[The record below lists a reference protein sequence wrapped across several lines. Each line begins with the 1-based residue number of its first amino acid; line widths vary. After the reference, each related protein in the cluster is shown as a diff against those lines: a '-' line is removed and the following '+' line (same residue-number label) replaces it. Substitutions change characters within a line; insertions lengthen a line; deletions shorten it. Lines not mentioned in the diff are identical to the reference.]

1 MHEFCAQIFGINM
14 VIGLSMPRV
23 DRPPKGELRKFE
35 ESLRAHGSKTLHN
48 LLFAVVIWLF
58 AVLVFIPIAKSI
70 GREIEIIVSL
80 LLLIIFTIVIARTAP
95 GMKILIDAFSVLPA
109 RKYSQKKKLAYK
121 DSLVLFRYIIYII
134 FIVIAYLVYLPFL
147 SSFHSALA
155 GIVLLLV
162 IFFIFILALKIFS
175 IIGHKTLDWLYDSE
189 SK

>member
-1 MHEFCAQIFGINM
+1 LHEFCAQIFGINM

-35 ESLRAHGSKTLHN
+35 ESLRVHGSKTLHN

-80 LLLIIFTIVIARTAP
+80 LLLIIFTIVITRTAP

-109 RKYSQKKKLAYK
+109 RKYSQIKKLAYK

-134 FIVIAYLVYLPFL
+134 FIVIAYLFYLPFL

-155 GIVLLLV
+155 GIVLILV

-175 IIGHKTLDWLYDSE
+175 IIGHKTLDWLYDSK